1 MWDGEPIVG
10 YDQDL
15 HVKVLTVMR
24 VTPDGHRHEVGIFPG
39 GLAGYRAGDRENTM
53 VIYAGAEI
61 TIQANDYAR
70 ARKVI
75 LEWIDETR

>member
-1 MWDGEPIVG
+1 MWGGDPIVI

-24 VTPDGHRHEVGIFPG
+24 VAPDGRRHEVRIFPG
-39 GLAGYRAGDRENTM
+39 GLAGYRAGDTENTM
-53 VIYAGAEI
+53 VLYAGAEI

-75 LEWIDETR
+75 LEWIGETL